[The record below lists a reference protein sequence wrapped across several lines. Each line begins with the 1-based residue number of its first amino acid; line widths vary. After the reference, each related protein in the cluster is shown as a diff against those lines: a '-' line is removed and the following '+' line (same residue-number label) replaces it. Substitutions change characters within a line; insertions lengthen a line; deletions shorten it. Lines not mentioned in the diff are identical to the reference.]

1 MLNKKKDRG
10 MKNMI
15 TALLPFLQ
23 TFLAIGNLCIML
35 YALKTFLSKPH
46 NTLEDKVN
54 AHEVKIKEIETALL
68 QGNDRFREQETTN
81 EVMQSCMLALIDFE
95 LAYCI
100 HTSYEDTED
109 LMRAKTELRKHLAS
123 K

>member
-1 MLNKKKDRG
+1 MNVSAILPVLQTILALCN
-10 MKNMI
+10 I
-15 TALLPFLQ
+15 TVLGYALLKFL
-23 TFLAIGNLCIML
+23 N
-35 YALKTFLSKPH
+35 KPH
-46 NTLEDKVN
+46 NNLETRVN
-54 AHEVKIKEIETALL
+54 EHDIKIKEIENSLL

-100 HTSYEDTED
+100 HTNYGDTED
-109 LMRAKTELRKHLAS
+109 LINAKNILRKHLAR

>member
-1 MLNKKKDRG
+1 
-10 MKNMI
+10 MI

-35 YALKTFLSKPH
+35 YALKTFLLKPH
-46 NTLEDKVN
+46 NTLEDRVTE
-54 AHEVKIKEIETALL
+54 HEVRIKEIEASLL

-100 HTSYEDTED
+100 HTNYGDTED

>member
-1 MLNKKKDRG
+1 
-10 MKNMI
+10 MI
-15 TALLPFLQ
+15 TSLLPYLQ
-23 TFLAIGNLCIML
+23 TFLAFGNLAIML
-35 YALKTFLSKPH
+35 YALKTFLTKPH
-46 NTLEDKVN
+46 NTLEEKVN
-54 AHEVKIKEIETALL
+54 EHEVKIKEIEASLL
-68 QGNDRFREQETTN
+68 QGNDRFREQENTN

-109 LMRAKTELRKHLAS
+109 LMKAKTELRKHLAR

>member
-1 MLNKKKDRG
+1 MQNLVTVLSIVLTSLNICALVYAFIKFLG
-10 MKNMI
+10 NPHKN
-15 TALLPFLQ
+15 
-23 TFLAIGNLCIML
+23 
-35 YALKTFLSKPH
+35 
-46 NTLEDKVN
+46 LEQRVTDM
-54 AHEVKIKEIETALL
+54 EVDVKEIKQSLL

-109 LMRAKTELRKHLAS
+109 LMRAKTELRKHLAR

>member
-1 MLNKKKDRG
+1 
-10 MKNMI
+10 MI
-15 TALLPFLQ
+15 AALLPILQ
-23 TFLAIGNLCIML
+23 AFLAIGNICIML
-35 YALKTFLSKPH
+35 YALKKFLSKPH
-46 NTLEDKVN
+46 DTLEDKVN
-54 AHEVKIKEIETALL
+54 AHEIKIKEIQISLK
-68 QGNDRFREQETTN
+68 QGNDRFKEQETTN

-109 LMRAKTELRKHLAS
+109 LMRAKTELREHLAS

>member
-1 MLNKKKDRG
+1 MNVQSILPIFQLILTFGNVCVLGYALFKFLNK
-10 MKNMI
+10 
-15 TALLPFLQ
+15 
-23 TFLAIGNLCIML
+23 
-35 YALKTFLSKPH
+35 PH
-46 NTLEDKVN
+46 STLEEKVN
-54 AHEVKIKEIETALL
+54 EHDLKIKAIENSLL

-109 LMRAKTELRKHLAS
+109 LMRAKNELRKHLAS

>member
-1 MLNKKKDRG
+1 MNTQAMLPIFQLILTTMNICVLGFAFFK
-10 MKNMI
+10 
-15 TALLPFLQ
+15 FL
-23 TFLAIGNLCIML
+23 G
-35 YALKTFLSKPH
+35 KPH
-46 NTLEDKVN
+46 TSLEQRVN
-54 AHEVKIKEIETALL
+54 EHDVKIKEIETSLL
-68 QGNDRFREQETTN
+68 QGNDRFREQDNTN

-109 LMRAKTELRKHLAS
+109 LMKAKNELRKHLAR

>member
-1 MLNKKKDRG
+1 MIDWEAFSEFLKILLQFANVVVLGYALLKFLNK
-10 MKNMI
+10 
-15 TALLPFLQ
+15 
-23 TFLAIGNLCIML
+23 
-35 YALKTFLSKPH
+35 PH
-46 NTLEDKVN
+46 STLETRIN
-54 AHEVKIKEIETALL
+54 EHEVKIKEIEQSLH
-68 QGNDRFREQETTN
+68 QGNDRFKEQENTN

-109 LMRAKTELRKHLAS
+109 LMRAKTELRNHLAR

>member
-1 MLNKKKDRG
+1 
-10 MKNMI
+10 MI
-15 TALLPFLQ
+15 TALLPYLQ

-46 NTLEDKVN
+46 NTLEDRVN
-54 AHEVKIKEIETALL
+54 EHEVKIKEIETSLL

-100 HTSYEDTED
+100 HTNYGDTED

>member
-1 MLNKKKDRG
+1 
-10 MKNMI
+10 MI
-15 TALLPFLQ
+15 TQLLPYLQ

-35 YALKTFLSKPH
+35 WALKTFLTKPH
-46 NTLEDKVN
+46 NSLEQRIIAV
-54 AHEVKIKEIETALL
+54 EVDVREIKQSLL
-68 QGNDRFREQETTN
+68 QGNDRFREQEITN

-100 HTSYEDTED
+100 HTNYGDTED
-109 LMRAKTELRKHLAS
+109 LMKAKTELRKHLAS